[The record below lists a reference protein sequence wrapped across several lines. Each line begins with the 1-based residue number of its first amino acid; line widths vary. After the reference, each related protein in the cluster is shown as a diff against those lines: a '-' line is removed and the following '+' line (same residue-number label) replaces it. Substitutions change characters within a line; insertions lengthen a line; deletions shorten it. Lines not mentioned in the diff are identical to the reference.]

1 MPRAAAS
8 ETHRILARSILQH
21 LVEEG
26 AQVGSPVSELGL
38 SQTMGVSRSPVRGAL
53 QLLEGEGIIVRGDNR
68 RFSLMRLPQIED
80 MASGPL
86 DESGE
91 VEALYWKI
99 ASDRLTNII
108 EATTAEADLMRR
120 YDASRSL
127 IQRTLRQIASEGWA
141 EPMPTGAWRFLPL
154 IDGRESYDESYRFRR
169 AIEPAALLDPGF
181 ELTTVTANRL
191 RREQKYLL
199 ENGDSTDPRQVFEHN
214 SGFHLALM
222 QASNNRFFADA
233 ALRITRLRRVV
244 GYVIALD
251 HTRTPTQSIEH
262 LAILDRIED
271 GDLQAAARLM
281 ARHLKVGQK
290 SKAELLGDHRLTITG
305 PSNN

>member
-1 MPRAAAS
+1 MPRPAAS
-8 ETHRILARSILQH
+8 DTHRTLARSIIQH
-21 LVEEG
+21 LLETD
-26 AQVGSPVSELGL
+26 AQVGSSISELGL

-53 QLLEGEGIIVRGDNR
+53 QLLEGEGIVVRGENR
-68 RFSLMRLPQIED
+68 RLSLVRLPAHDE
-80 MASGPL
+80 AAVGPF
-86 DESGE
+86 EENGE

-99 ASDRLTNII
+99 ASDRLTNVID
-108 EATTAEADLMRR
+108 ATTAEADLMRR
-120 YDASRSL
+120 YDTSRSL
-127 IQRTLRQIASEGWA
+127 VQRTMRQIASEGWA
-141 EPMPTGAWRFLPL
+141 EPLPTGAWRFLPL

-169 AIEPAALLDPGF
+169 AIEPAALLEPGF
-181 ELTTVTANRL
+181 DLSSVTANRL
-191 RREQKYLL
+191 RREQKFLL
-199 ENGDSTDPRQVFEHN
+199 ENSDHADPRQVFEFN

-262 LAILDRIED
+262 LAILERIED
-271 GDLQAAARLM
+271 GDASAAARLM

-290 SKAELLGDHRLTITG
+290 SKAELLGDHKLTIAG
-305 PSNN
+305 PTDH